1 MNSRQLIEGFKNG
14 MYDGQLLELY
24 IVEEQIPYQ
33 RERYTNAIQTFE
45 DLFHT
50 EKENMDDIEIYS
62 APGRTEIGGNH
73 TDHQCG
79 RVLTSAVNMDM
90 IAVVQKN
97 NDQIIRIQSEGY
109 PMIRVNCTDTIYKE
123 AEEGS
128 TDSLVKGILHTLK
141 EHEFHVGG
149 FSAYITSDVPT
160 GSGLSSSAA
169 FEVLIGRIL
178 SGLYGQNQLTAV
190 QNACFG
196 QFAESTYFGKPCGLM
211 DQMACSVGGL
221 MQIDFQNPKEPLI
234 TGVKSPLLNQ
244 DYQLCIVDVKS
255 SHHELTDEYAA
266 IPREM
271 GLIAAHYGKK
281 VLREVDEALFLQE
294 LSVLRTRYGDR
305 SVLRAFH
312 FFQENRRVEE
322 EAKALLEND
331 IDNFL
336 KLVKKSGDS
345 SYKYLQNI
353 YANEAPQS
361 QGLSIAL
368 ALSEEFLGEKGAC
381 RVHGGG
387 FAGTIQVFVPKE
399 MAGDYRHTMEA
410 VFGENSCHFLKLRP
424 CGAVKVL

>member
-1 MNSRQLIEGFKNG
+1 
-14 MYDGQLLELY
+14 
-24 IVEEQIPYQ
+24 
-33 RERYTNAIQTFE
+33 
-45 DLFHT
+45 
-50 EKENMDDIEIYS
+50 
-62 APGRTEIGGNH
+62 
-73 TDHQCG
+73 
-79 RVLTSAVNMDM
+79 
-90 IAVVQKN
+90 
-97 NDQIIRIQSEGY
+97 
-109 PMIRVNCTDTIYKE
+109 
-123 AEEGS
+123 
-128 TDSLVKGILHTLK
+128 
-141 EHEFHVGG
+141 
-149 FSAYITSDVPT
+149 
-160 GSGLSSSAA
+160 
-169 FEVLIGRIL
+169 
-178 SGLYGQNQLTAV
+178 
-190 QNACFG
+190 
-196 QFAESTYFGKPCGLM
+196 
-211 DQMACSVGGL
+211 

-331 IDNFL
+331 IDKFL

-399 MAGDYRHTMEA
+399 MAGDYRHTTEA